1 MSNHSEIITNDID
14 MEHNG
19 GHGEE
24 HHEHHEHLIG
34 YGTYI
39 IIWASLL
46 ALTALT
52 VAVAGINLGAYTLF
66 VAMLVASVKSMIVIN
81 VFMHIKYDS
90 LLFKGI
96 VAACGLILLVI
107 FVLLGVDVFTTVK

>member
-1 MSNHSEIITNDID
+1 MSNHSDITNNDIHAVAGD
-14 MEHNG
+14 H
-19 GHGEE
+19 GHSE
-24 HHEHHEHLIG
+24 EHHEHLIG

-66 VAMLVASVKSMIVIN
+66 VALLVAAVKSMIVIN

-96 VAACGLILLVI
+96 VAACGIIMLII
-107 FVLLGVDVFTTVK
+107 FIFLGIDVFTTVK

>member
-1 MSNHSEIITNDID
+1 MSNHTEVNHH
-14 MEHNG
+14 E
-19 GHGEE
+19 
-24 HHEHHEHLIG
+24 HEHHEHLIG
-34 YGTYI
+34 YGAYT

-46 ALTALT
+46 ALTAVT

-66 VAMLVASVKSMIVIN
+66 VAMLVATIKAMIVIN

-96 VAACGLILLVI
+96 VAVCGIILVII
-107 FVLLGVDVFTTVK
+107 FVLLGVDVFTTVR